1 MFIDVDAA
9 ACDYFTAMIL
19 KTRTTFSAPAILV
32 GALFA
37 LAGSVQAENAGPDKV
52 ELGAADHFVILSKT
66 GITNVPKSV
75 VTGHVG
81 TSPITGAALHLAATE
96 VTGKFY
102 TVDAASS
109 NPDAVVAST
118 KLSEGV
124 LDMETAYT
132 DAAGRVNPDST
143 EHLAGSITGSTFT
156 PGLHKWGTGVNIA
169 GEVTFDGDADDVW
182 ILQVAGPL
190 TVGSGSEITLTGG
203 ALAKNIFWQVADTVT
218 IGTTTKF
225 QGIILAKTLIAMQTG
240 ASLNGRLFAQTEVTL
255 QMNTVTQ
262 PAE

>member
-1 MFIDVDAA
+1 M
-9 ACDYFTAMIL
+9 
-19 KTRTTFSAPAILV
+19 KTNTIKINPKTLRSAPAILV

-37 LAGSVQAENAGPDKV
+37 LAGSVQAENSGPDRV
-52 ELGAADHFVILSKT
+52 ELGAAEHFAILSKT
-66 GITNVPKSV
+66 GITNVPTSV

-81 TSPITGAALHLAATE
+81 TSPITGAALHLAAPE

-109 NPDAVVAST
+109 NPNAVVASAE
-118 KLSEGV
+118 LSQGV
-124 LDMETAYT
+124 LAMEAAYT

-143 EHLAGSITGSTFT
+143 ERLAGSITGLTFG

-169 GEVTFDGDADDVW
+169 GKVTFDGDADDVW

-190 TVGSGSEITLTGG
+190 TVSSGSEITLTGG

-240 ASLNGRLFAQTEVTL
+240 ATLDGRLFAQTAVTL

-262 PAE
+262 PAAE